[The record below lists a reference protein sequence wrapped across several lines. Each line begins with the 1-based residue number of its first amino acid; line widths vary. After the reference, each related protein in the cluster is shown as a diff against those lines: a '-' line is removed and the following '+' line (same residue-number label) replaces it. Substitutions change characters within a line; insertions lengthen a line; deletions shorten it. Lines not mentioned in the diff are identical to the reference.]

1 MRIVILAPPGVQSL
15 DVVGP
20 AEVFWEAARRLGRPD
35 AYEVK
40 VMGATDA
47 PIAGTGS
54 LRFLPDCTI
63 DDLDEEIDT
72 LLVGGD
78 PSFQEIDPKVVD
90 WIRRRAPGIR
100 RYGSVCT
107 GVFLLAAAGV
117 LDGRRVTTHWEC
129 AGKLAVDYPDVVVDS
144 DQIFIRDGSLCTTAG
159 VTAGMDLALALVE
172 EDYGRDLALIVA
184 RYMVMFLKRPG
195 GQSQFSAHLAAQ
207 MSVKTP
213 IQQAQ
218 EYALAHLAQP
228 LSVEALAHEAGM
240 SVRNFARVFRREMK
254 MTPADFVEAAR
265 IDEARRML
273 QDTTVALARIAD
285 LCGFGTADGMRRTFL
300 RNLGVSPLDYRR
312 RFRSAWIDDDT
323 PFTHSN
329 GHSRALHL

>member
-40 VMGATDA
+40 VMGASNA

-63 DDLDEEIDT
+63 DDPDEEIDT

-107 GVFLLAAAGV
+107 GVFLLAAA
-117 LDGRRVTTHWEC
+117 
-129 AGKLAVDYPDVVVDS
+129 
-144 DQIFIRDGSLCTTAG
+144 
-159 VTAGMDLALALVE
+159 
-172 EDYGRDLALIVA
+172 
-184 RYMVMFLKRPG
+184 PG
-195 GQSQFSAHLAAQ
+195 
-207 MSVKTP
+207 
-213 IQQAQ
+213 
-218 EYALAHLAQP
+218 
-228 LSVEALAHEAGM
+228 
-240 SVRNFARVFRREMK
+240 
-254 MTPADFVEAAR
+254 
-265 IDEARRML
+265 
-273 QDTTVALARIAD
+273 
-285 LCGFGTADGMRRTFL
+285 
-300 RNLGVSPLDYRR
+300 
-312 RFRSAWIDDDT
+312 RSAPAGRWPRGGGSWT
-323 PFTHSN
+323 AAGSGPTGFAPKN
-329 GHSRALHL
+329 SRPTIPRSSSTATRSSFATARCARPRASPPAWTSRSRWSRRITAATSR